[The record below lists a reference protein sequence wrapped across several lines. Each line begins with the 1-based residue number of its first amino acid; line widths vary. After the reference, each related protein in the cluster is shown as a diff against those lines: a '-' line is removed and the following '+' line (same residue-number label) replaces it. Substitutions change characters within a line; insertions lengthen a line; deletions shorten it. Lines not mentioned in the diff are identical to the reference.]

1 MQHRPIPSKAEP
13 DKAGPD
19 TDVPGIE
26 IAQAASAPQRDSAG
40 VKSMQQLIQLRWFA
54 LGGQVATIATVHYGF
69 GIRLPLLPMLAVLVC
84 LAAFNLISLLRLR
97 QREEVTDSA
106 LLLSLLVDVVTLTAL
121 LHLSGGVTNPFVFL
135 YLLQVVLGAVLLSA
149 RYSWMVVAATSV
161 GFIGLIVFPGPV
173 VIPVDPTRALAE
185 PYVQG
190 LLLCFLLNAILLVVF
205 ITRISEILRARAAR
219 LADLR
224 QRAVEEDHI
233 VRMGLLASGAAHELG
248 TPLATLSV
256 ILGDWR
262 RMRPFTEQ
270 PELQQEIDEM
280 QTQLTRCKTIVS
292 GILRSAGD
300 ARGEAPELTT
310 INAFLDELASEWRV
324 TRPVRTFDYR
334 NSFGED
340 LPIISDWGLKQM
352 IHNVLDNA
360 LEASP
365 DWVGLYASRD
375 QGRLVVRVR
384 DDGPGFAPAMLARF
398 GKPYQSSKGRAG
410 GGLGLFLSLNV
421 ARSLGGSISAVNRED
436 GGAAVTMQLP
446 LSAITHGS
454 MHDDDLA

>member
-1 MQHRPIPSKAEP
+1 MQSKQTTTEVEQEEALP
-13 DKAGPD
+13 DIAIAPD
-19 TDVPGIE
+19 
-26 IAQAASAPQRDSAG
+26 ASASPRDSAG
-40 VKSMQQLIQLRWFA
+40 MKNMQQLMQLRWFA
-54 LGGQVATIATVHYGF
+54 LAGQVATIATVTWGF
-69 GIRLPLLPMLAVLVC
+69 GIHLPLLPMAAVLLC
-84 LAAFNLISLLRLR
+84 LATFNLASALHWRHR
-97 QREEVTDSA
+97 DEVTDGA

-121 LHLSGGVTNPFVFL
+121 LHLSGGVANPFVFL
-135 YLLQVVLGAVLLSA
+135 YLLQVVLGAVLLQA
-149 RYSWMVVAATSV
+149 RSSWVVVAATSL
-161 GFIGLIVFPGPV
+161 GFIGLILFPGPV
-173 VIPVDPTRALAE
+173 VIPVDPTRALAD

-205 ITRISEILRARAAR
+205 ITRISGILRARAAR

-224 QRAVEEDHI
+224 QRAAEEEHI

-262 RMRPFTEQ
+262 RMPPFTEK

-310 INAFLDELASEWRV
+310 INVFLDELASGWRA

-334 NSFGED
+334 NSFGDD

-375 QGRLVVRVR
+375 QGRLVVRVC

-398 GKPYQSSKGRAG
+398 GKPYQSSKGRVG

-421 ARSLGGSISAVNRED
+421 ARSLGGSISAVNRD
-436 GGAAVTMQLP
+436 GGGAAVAMQLP
-446 LSAITHGS
+446 LSAITYGD